1 LTSFTSVLK
10 SELAPL
16 SIPVSHLQLG
26 TFDLSSFSHHQKQTQ
41 QSQRAETLRWDDQSR
56 AAYAKNFVA
65 LSTGLAKRKGSSL
78 RELNNAVFD
87 AMASGKSGVRRV
99 GMGAGVY
106 GFIGRWVPASLVGWM
121 MGMRAVGA
129 QDGTPRMFK
138 RLIENGQSSGSG
150 SASEVE
156 DTSDHGLGG
165 SDYVYPQDEWK
176 EEQ

>member
-1 LTSFTSVLK
+1 
-10 SELAPL
+10 
-16 SIPVSHLQLG
+16 
-26 TFDLSSFSHHQKQTQ
+26 
-41 QSQRAETLRWDDQSR
+41 
-56 AAYAKNFVA
+56 
-65 LSTGLAKRKGSSL
+65 
-78 RELNNAVFD
+78 
-87 AMASGKSGVRRV
+87 MASGKSGVRRV